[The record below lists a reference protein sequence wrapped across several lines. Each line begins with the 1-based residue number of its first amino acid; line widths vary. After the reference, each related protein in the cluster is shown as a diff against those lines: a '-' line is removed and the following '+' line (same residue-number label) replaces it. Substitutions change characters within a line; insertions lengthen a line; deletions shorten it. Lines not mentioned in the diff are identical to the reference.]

1 MSPALQK
8 LVTSVSNEFDRF
20 PDHSTLMAMMT
31 MPSHDPTQFVW
42 PKPKVIDFGTPDD
55 MNLIRSTEVRSAG
68 EYSEDPSQQYLQI
81 CQRFEDHV
89 HHVKI
94 QANKPG
100 LSKQQRGRAR
110 TMDRSILPFKSSPL
124 KPSRPGEA
132 IPLFQSNNLQHKR
145 WFVQL
150 RRLTSF
156 VNHRKLGRVD
166 IKAQQHALSL
176 WHSILHAPGFPKGFA
191 SWWVC

>member
-20 PDHSTLMAMMT
+20 ADHSTLMAMLT
-31 MPSHDPTQFVW
+31 APSHDPIQFVW
-42 PKPKVIDFGTPDD
+42 PKPKTIDFGTPDD
-55 MNLIRSTEVRSAG
+55 INLIRNTDARPASK
-68 EYSEDPSQQYLQI
+68 YSNDPSEQYLQI
-81 CQRFEDHV
+81 CQKFGDHV

-94 QANKPG
+94 QANQAG
-100 LSKQQRGRAR
+100 LSKQQRGRAK
-110 TMDRSILPFKSSPL
+110 TMDRWIIPCKPSPL

-132 IPLFQSNNLQHKR
+132 TPLFQSNSLQHKR
-145 WFVQL
+145 WFAQL

-176 WHSILHAPGFPKGFA
+176 WHSIPQGICIL
-191 SWWVC
+191 VVR